1 MSTVLVAG
9 ATGYLGRHIV
19 EELHRRGRRVRAVV
33 RDRARAEKE
42 GPWKSPPLKGLV
54 EEWAVG
60 DVAEPDFVKDL
71 AKGAAQVVSALG
83 VTRQKADPWQ
93 IDNLTTPFS
102 PPRFVTASPR
112 SRTSTSLAE
121 RNARPN

>member
-19 EELHRRGRRVRAVV
+19 EELHRRGRRVRAAV

-42 GPWKSPPLKGLV
+42 GPWKSPSLEGLV

-60 DVAEPDFVKDL
+60 DVTEPDFAKDL
-71 AKGAAQVVSALG
+71 AKGAAQVV
-83 VTRQKADPWQ
+83 
-93 IDNLTTPFS
+93 
-102 PPRFVTASPR
+102 
-112 SRTSTSLAE
+112 
-121 RNARPN
+121 